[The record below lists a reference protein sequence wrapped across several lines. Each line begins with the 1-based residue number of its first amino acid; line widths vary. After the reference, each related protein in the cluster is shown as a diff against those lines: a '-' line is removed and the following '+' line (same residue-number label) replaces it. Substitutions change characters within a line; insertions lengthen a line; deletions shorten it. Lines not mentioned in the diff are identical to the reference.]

1 MDKMTHAFGLACSAA
16 LLAIPVSASAQSS
29 GDAMLA
35 PGVHTTADISARCQQ
50 YAQQRVRGDGA
61 ADRSRQ
67 AVFVACVRHLSAR
80 HDGEVRQAGPAL
92 VEAPVAAT
100 PMIGAAVAMPPA
112 AYEPAYS
119 NFYDP
124 TIYLCRTDEGYGR
137 LGNCS
142 PGTY

>member
-1 MDKMTHAFGLACSAA
+1 MDKMTHAFGLACVAA
-16 LLAIPVSASAQSS
+16 LLAIPASASAQSS

-67 AVFVACVRHLSAR
+67 AVFVACVQRLS
-80 HDGEVRQAGPAL
+80 AGPAL

-119 NFYDP
+119 NFHDP

-137 LGNCS
+137 LGSCS